1 MPMAALEANFQ
12 RGKSTST
19 PQTPWLKFPPL
30 RLWLIGNK
38 TTESMGRKQI
48 IRNRLLWVRAGLLR
62 GWWCFLQFTC
72 SGRHGRGLSSFS
84 KQLRQSPRQPSPVL
98 LPGEPPWTE
107 RPGGLQS
114 TGSQRVWYDEASKHT
129 WDKTQGQGLP
139 SPLQNHSGSS
149 SITQCP
155 LHRPP
160 PLDRPQHR
168 METRGWGV
176 QEEPPLTTASPFQ
189 ARPSPETPTGP
200 VSEGH
205 AHTLVC
211 NNNDN
216 LFS

>member
-1 MPMAALEANFQ
+1 MADTGGDSLAFQSSFDRAL
-12 RGKSTST
+12 
-19 PQTPWLKFPPL
+19 
-30 RLWLIGNK
+30 GNPVQYSCL
-38 TTESMGRKQI
+38 E
-48 IRNRLLWVRAGLLR
+48 NP
-62 GWWCFLQFTC
+62 
-72 SGRHGRGLSSFS
+72 HGHRGLVGC
-84 KQLRQSPRQPSPVL
+84 SPRGHKES
-98 LPGEPPWTE
+98 GMT
-107 RPGGLQS
+107 
-114 TGSQRVWYDEASKHT
+114 EASKHT

-155 LHRPP
+155 LHCPP